1 MDSQSVV
8 NKNSFFEKIKAR
20 LENFWSNLSEYQQS
34 ILKKVWQIL
43 TYKWQWQIVLNS
55 PFLIIWLLDKNIPSV
70 HQFDMQILHSLPIP
84 EWAYSFM

>member
-70 HQFDMQILHSLPIP
+70 HQFNMQILHSLPIP

>member
-8 NKNSFFEKIKAR
+8 NKNSFFEKIIATF
-20 LENFWSNLSEYQQS
+20 ENYFSNLNESQRS

-55 PFLIIWLLDKNIPSV
+55 PFLILWILDKNIPSV
-70 HQFDMQILHSLPIP
+70 HQFDMKLLHSIPIP

>member
-43 TYKWQWQIVLNS
+43 TYKWQWQIILNS